1 MERELFRKV
10 KDLLRRLGTR
20 RRSHQQQYTD
30 GAILEVYYWS
40 VLNDRPVVWACKE
53 GNWPSGLRRG
63 SLPSQ
68 SQMSRRLRTKAIRR
82 MMSRIEAIVI
92 PKPTTTALVV
102 IIDGK
107 PLPVARHSGDP
118 HAGFGRGAGQSAM
131 GYKIHAM
138 VDLAGQLVSWRLA
151 ALNIDERV
159 MAKRLIRDMPQC
171 AYLLADKN
179 YDSMKLYEAAA
190 QRGIQLV
197 VPRRM
202 GEGLGLGHR
211 RRHPAR
217 LRAKQILEDNRSD
230 FGRELMNSRRHIERY
245 FANLTNFGGG
255 LTHLPPWVRTY
266 PRVHAWVQAKMVI
279 AYLRRSRRNIEAD
292 QKAA

>member
-1 MERELFRKV
+1 MERELFRMV
-10 KDLLRRLGTR
+10 KDLLRRLGSR

-40 VLNDRPVVWACKE
+40 VLNDRPVVWACQE
-53 GNWPSGLRRG
+53 RHWPRGLRRG
-63 SLPSQ
+63 PLPSQ
-68 SQMSRRLRTKAIRR
+68 SQMSRRLRTVSIRR
-82 MMSRIEAIVI
+82 LMCRIEAVVV
-92 PKPTTTALVV
+92 PKPTTTALAVV
-102 IIDGK
+102 IDGK

-131 GYKIHAM
+131 GYKIHAL

-151 ALNIDERV
+151 SLNIDERV

-190 QRGIQLV
+190 QRGIQLIA
-197 VPRRM
+197 PRRM
-202 GEGLGLGHR
+202 GKGLGLGHR

-230 FGRELMNSRRHIERY
+230 FGRELTRSRRHIERY

-266 PRVHAWVQAKMVI
+266 PRVHAWVRAKLVI
-279 AYLRRSRRNIEAD
+279 AYLRRARRKLD
-292 QKAA
+292 SLQKAA